1 MTDRSRHRGFTL
13 SETLAALA
21 VAGLGVAFAVPGV
34 QALAERNRQATGVNQ
49 LVTTLHLARS
59 EAVMRNRS
67 VTVCASATG
76 QQCDGTAWEAGW
88 ITFVDADADGVR
100 ATGDQLLEHTA
111 ALPGLV
117 LRSTAFADGLSFGP
131 NGRIAGTGH
140 GEFDF
145 CIPGTTT
152 PSRVVFVRAS
162 GQPALGDHPA
172 EATAT
177 GCEPS

>member
-1 MTDRSRHRGFTL
+1 MTDRSRHCGFTL

-21 VAGLGVAFAVPGV
+21 VTGLGVAFAVPGM
-34 QALAERNRQATGVNQ
+34 QALAERNRQATAVNQ

-67 VTVCASATG
+67 VTVCASTAG
-76 QQCDGTAWEAGW
+76 EQCDSTTWEAGW
-88 ITFVDADADGVR
+88 ITFIDTDADGAR
-100 ATGDQLLEHTA
+100 ATGDQLLERA
-111 ALPGLV
+111 APLPGLV

-131 NGRIAGTGH
+131 NGRVAGTGH

-145 CIPGTTT
+145 CAPGATA
-152 PSRVVFVRAS
+152 PDRVLFVRAS
-162 GQPALGDHPA
+162 GQPALGDQPV